1 MLYAQASH
9 DGYRYLP
16 GRPIVTRSLELNDT
30 RLVITDA
37 VVDGP
42 LAEAHYHLHPD
53 IKISA
58 LTDKGALLE
67 LPEGQRFEIICTGG
81 NLGLESSSWHPE
93 FGISIPNQCLILPF
107 VDGCASLTLMKV

>member
-1 MLYAQASH
+1 M
-9 DGYRYLP
+9 P
-16 GRPIVTRSLELNDT
+16 GRPIVTRSFELNET

-37 VVDGP
+37 VAGGP

-67 LPEGQRFEIICTGG
+67 LPEGQRFEVICTGG
-81 NLGLESSSWHPE
+81 NLRLETSSWHPE
-93 FGISIPNQCLILPF
+93 FGLSIPNQCLILPL
-107 VDGCASLTLMKV
+107 VGGCASLTLMKV